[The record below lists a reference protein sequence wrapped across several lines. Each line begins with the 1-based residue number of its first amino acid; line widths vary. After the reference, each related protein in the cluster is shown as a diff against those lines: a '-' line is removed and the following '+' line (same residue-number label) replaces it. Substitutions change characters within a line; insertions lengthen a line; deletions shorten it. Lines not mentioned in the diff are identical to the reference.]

1 MYFLYEVNVFLKVY
15 WIFFLLTGEIPNTS
29 VNGIGAAPAPPT
41 PGIPTVAAA
50 AAAVQDPNGSPQSP
64 YLTAERL
71 EQLNQDQN
79 AVSTASGGAGFL
91 SNDKLQSIISFLDEV
106 QTADRFTHIDS
117 VRTNSLIWYSVVFLF

>member
-1 MYFLYEVNVFLKVY
+1 M
-15 WIFFLLTGEIPNTS
+15 
-29 VNGIGAAPAPPT
+29 
-41 PGIPTVAAA
+41 AAA
-50 AAAVQDPNGSPQSP
+50 AAAQDTNGNPQSP

-91 SNDKLQSIISFLDEV
+91 SNDKLKSIISFLDEV

-117 VRTNSLIWYSVVFLF
+117 VRTNSFI